1 LVVSFPF
8 PIELAMQAAAAFAAA
23 ALALLA
29 VMRLDRRGPSGPA
42 SILGQTDD
50 HVVFLF
56 DGGDLVDATPA
67 AHQLLDQTA
76 FGTSDWTRL
85 LAILTPRFPGIEE
98 RLEALPERGTVQSA
112 DARGRLRAEMRGGL
126 TRITLTDPQGEDA
139 VPNLDPQS
147 LDALERELSSLRAL
161 AGGVPALLWR
171 QGPDGHVTWMNAGYL
186 DAVRR
191 LHGAAAAETWPP
203 PVIFGHLPA
212 ASSGRTMRRLS
223 LPGAEPRQIDWY
235 DCHATPLGGD
245 TLYTAID
252 ANAAVLAEGKLLET
266 RQSFTRTFAELTIG
280 LAIFDRARQLVIFNP
295 ALTELTGL
303 APDFLAARPTLF
315 GFLDK
320 LRERHMIPEPRDYPS
335 WRRHLVDLE
344 AAAVEGCYSETW
356 SLPHG
361 RVYKVIGRPHPDGA
375 IAFLFEDVSAEVS
388 LTRQFREQLEVGH
401 SALDAIEDPIAIFSP
416 GGILVL
422 ANEAYGEVWGGDPET
437 SLSDIDVR
445 QATRRWMERTA
456 PTPVWGDLREF
467 VTGATDRS
475 EWSADVRLR
484 DGRLLTCRV
493 APIAGGSTMVRFQ
506 FRPDTPRA
514 AVPVSRPA

>member
-1 LVVSFPF
+1 
-8 PIELAMQAAAAFAAA
+8 
-23 ALALLA
+23 
-29 VMRLDRRGPSGPA
+29 
-42 SILGQTDD
+42 
-50 HVVFLF
+50 
-56 DGGDLVDATPA
+56 
-67 AHQLLDQTA
+67 
-76 FGTSDWTRL
+76 
-85 LAILTPRFPGIEE
+85 
-98 RLEALPERGTVQSA
+98 
-112 DARGRLRAEMRGGL
+112 MRGSL
-126 TRITLTDPQGEDA
+126 TRITLSDPAEADGTAGIDA
-139 VPNLDPQS
+139 QS

-161 AGGVPALLWR
+161 AAGVPALLWR
-171 QGPDGHVTWMNAGYL
+171 QDHDGHVNWMNAGYL

-203 PVIFGHLPA
+203 PAIFDHLPA
-212 ASSGRTMRRLS
+212 AGSGRAPRRLS
-223 LPGAEPRQIDWY
+223 LPGSGASRIDWY
-235 DCHATPLGGD
+235 DCHATPLGED

-252 ANAAVLAEGKLLET
+252 ANAAVLAEGKLLEI

-295 ALTELTGL
+295 ALTDLTGL
-303 APDFLAARPTLF
+303 APDFLAAKPTLF

-335 WRRHLVDLE
+335 WRRDLVNLE

-361 RVYKVIGRPHPDGA
+361 RIYKVIGRPHPDGA
-375 IAFLFEDVSAEVS
+375 IAFLFEDVSAEIA
-388 LTRQFREQLEVGH
+388 LTRRFRSELEIGH

-437 SLSDIDVR
+437 SLSDIDVQ
-445 QATRRWMERTA
+445 QATRRWMERSA

-467 VTGATDRS
+467 VTRATDRS
-475 EWSADVRLR
+475 DWSADVRLR

-506 FRPDTPRA
+506 FGSDSPRTA
-514 AVPVSRPA
+514 LPVSRPA